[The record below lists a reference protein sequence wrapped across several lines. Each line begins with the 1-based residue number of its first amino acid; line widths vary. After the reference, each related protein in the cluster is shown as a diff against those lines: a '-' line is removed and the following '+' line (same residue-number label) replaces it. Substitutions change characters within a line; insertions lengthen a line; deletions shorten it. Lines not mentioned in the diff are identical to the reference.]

1 MKTNQ
6 RKSELKQGRKGIE
19 MYQRQ
24 IVSRVER
31 DKMDINEAVQKYHIS
46 NKATLLEWIRKYG
59 IFDIDI
65 DYIVDQKMI
74 PSKDKSEVKKL
85 KELLK
90 AKDEEISRLKKDL
103 HLNKQ
108 REIMVSAIME
118 VVKEDY
124 NIDLSKKAIPGLLK
138 NTSSKEE
145 PEE

>member
-1 MKTNQ
+1 
-6 RKSELKQGRKGIE
+6 
-19 MYQRQ
+19 
-24 IVSRVER
+24 
-31 DKMDINEAVQKYHIS
+31 
-46 NKATLLEWIRKYG
+46 
-59 IFDIDI
+59 
-65 DYIVDQKMI
+65 MI
-74 PSKDKSEVKKL
+74 PPKEKAEVKKL

-108 REIMVSAIME
+108 REIMVEAIME

-145 PEE
+145 KEE

>member
-1 MKTNQ
+1 MPC
-6 RKSELKQGRKGIE
+6 GKGIE
-19 MYQRQ
+19 LYQRK
-24 IVSRVER
+24 IVFRVER
-31 DKMDINEAVQKYHIS
+31 DRMNIDEAVKKYHVM
-46 NKATLLEWIRKYG
+46 NKSTLVEWIRKYDT
-59 IFDIDI
+59 FDV
-65 DYIVDQKMI
+65 DYIVDQTMI

-108 REIMVSAIME
+108 REIMVNAIME

-138 NTSSKEE
+138 DTSSKEE

>member
-1 MKTNQ
+1 
-6 RKSELKQGRKGIE
+6 

-24 IVSRVER
+24 IVFRVER

-46 NKATLLEWIRKYG
+46 NKATLVEWIRKYG
-59 IFDIDI
+59 IFDI

>member
-1 MKTNQ
+1 MKINQ
-6 RKSELKQGRKGIE
+6 RKSELTQGRKGIE

-24 IVSRVER
+24 IVFRVER

-46 NKATLLEWIRKYG
+46 NKATLVEWIRKYG
-59 IFDIDI
+59 IFDI

>member
-6 RKSELKQGRKGIE
+6 RKSGLKQGRKGIE

-24 IVSRVER
+24 IVSRIER
-31 DKMDINEAVQKYHIS
+31 DNMDINEAVQKYHIS
-46 NKATLLEWIRKYG
+46 NKATLVEWIRKYG
-59 IFDIDI
+59 IFDI

-124 NIDLSKKAIPGLLK
+124 NIDLSKKAMPGLLK
-138 NTSSKEE
+138 DTSSKEE

>member
-1 MKTNQ
+1 MKTKQ
-6 RKSELKQGRKGIE
+6 RKSGQMPGVKGIE
-19 MYQRQ
+19 LYQRK
-24 IVSRVER
+24 IVFRVER
-31 DKMDINEAVQKYHIS
+31 DRMNIDEAVKKYHVM
-46 NKATLLEWIRKYG
+46 NKSTLVEWIRKYG
-59 IFDIDI
+59 TFDV
-65 DYIVDQKMI
+65 DYIVDQTMI

-108 REIMVSAIME
+108 REIMVDAIME

-138 NTSSKEE
+138 DTSSKEE

>member
-1 MKTNQ
+1 MKTSQ
-6 RKSELKQGRKGIE
+6 RKSGLKQGRKGIE

-31 DKMDINEAVQKYHIS
+31 DRMDIDEAVHKYHIR
-46 NKATLLEWIRKYG
+46 NKATLVEWIRKYG
-59 IFDIDI
+59 IFDI

-103 HLNKQ
+103 HLNQQ

-124 NIDLSKKAIPGLLK
+124 NIDLSKKVIPGLLK

-145 PEE
+145 TEE

>member
-1 MKTNQ
+1 
-6 RKSELKQGRKGIE
+6 

>member
-1 MKTNQ
+1 MKTKQ
-6 RKSELKQGRKGIE
+6 RKPGQMPCGKGIE
-19 MYQRQ
+19 LYQRK
-24 IVSRVER
+24 IVFRVER
-31 DKMDINEAVQKYHIS
+31 DRMNIDEAVKKYHVM
-46 NKATLLEWIRKYG
+46 NKSTLVEWIRKYG
-59 IFDIDI
+59 TFDV
-65 DYIVDQKMI
+65 DYIVDQTMI

-108 REIMVSAIME
+108 REIMVNAIME

-138 NTSSKEE
+138 DTSSKEE

>member
-1 MKTNQ
+1 MP
-6 RKSELKQGRKGIE
+6 GVKGIE
-19 MYQRQ
+19 LYQRK
-24 IVSRVER
+24 IVFRVER
-31 DKMDINEAVQKYHIS
+31 DRMNIDEAVKKYHVM
-46 NKATLLEWIRKYG
+46 NKSTLVEWIRKYG
-59 IFDIDI
+59 TFDV
-65 DYIVDQKMI
+65 DYIVDQTMI

-108 REIMVSAIME
+108 REIMVDAIME

-138 NTSSKEE
+138 DTSSKEE

>member
-1 MKTNQ
+1 MN
-6 RKSELKQGRKGIE
+6 KS
-19 MYQRQ
+19 
-24 IVSRVER
+24 
-31 DKMDINEAVQKYHIS
+31 
-46 NKATLLEWIRKYG
+46 TLVEWIRKYG
-59 IFDIDI
+59 TFDV
-65 DYIVDQKMI
+65 DYIVDQTMI

-103 HLNKQ
+103 HLNQQ

-124 NIDLSKKAIPGLLK
+124 NIDLSKKVIPGLLK

-145 PEE
+145 TEE